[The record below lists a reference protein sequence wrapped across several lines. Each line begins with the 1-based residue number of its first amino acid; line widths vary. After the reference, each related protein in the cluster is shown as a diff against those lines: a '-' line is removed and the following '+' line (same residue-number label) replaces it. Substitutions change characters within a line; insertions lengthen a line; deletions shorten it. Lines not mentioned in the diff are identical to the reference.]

1 MAPRSDTLD
10 TLRAEARDEL
20 DAEIERRCRGGEDP
34 WQFIP
39 DLPTV
44 DEKVVWI
51 LRADMIAL
59 LGLQEARSH
68 AYHPA
73 APAGEAERFEF
84 RLLRRIALEH
94 PDLTRTVWTMLG
106 RIGPSFA

>member
-1 MAPRSDTLD
+1 MDPIDTLD

-39 DLPTV
+39 DMPTV
-44 DEKVVWI
+44 DEKVVWT
-51 LRADMIAL
+51 LRAETIAM
-59 LGLQEARSH
+59 LGLDEARSH

-73 APAGEAERFEF
+73 APSGAAERFEF
-84 RLLRRIALEH
+84 GLLRRIALEH
-94 PDLTRTVWTMLG
+94 PELTTTVWRMLG
-106 RIGPSFA
+106 RIGPRFV

>member
-1 MAPRSDTLD
+1 MRPIDTLD

-20 DAEIERRCRGGEDP
+20 DAEIERRCREGEDP

-39 DLPTV
+39 EMPTV

-51 LRADMIAL
+51 LRADTIAM
-59 LGLQEARSH
+59 LGLDEARSR
-68 AYHPA
+68 AYHPSA
-73 APAGEAERFEF
+73 ASGAAERFEF
-84 RLLRRIALEH
+84 GLLRRIALEH
-94 PDLTRTVWTMLG
+94 PDLTRTVWSMLG